1 MTRQRTAWR
10 CHSLPLASGSRY
22 LGQSRDEQV
31 KERVAEKVSHIGQT
45 WEQVWTRDRETEAAG
60 RAVEVGK
67 RQRHCA
73 GHRQLEA
80 ANCGR
85 GQRLGESVG
94 SLVAGR
100 DVDEA
105 EGALVDDLVA
115 QAMVSGVDVGALA
128 AVGED
133 VGAELD
139 ARLVVLEE
147 GSRS

>member
-1 MTRQRTAWR
+1 MGRLGGKRAVDPAENSLAL
-10 CHSLPLASGSRY
+10 SLPPTCERVSV

-105 EGALVDDLVA
+105 EGALVDDFVA
-115 QAMVSGVDVGALA
+115 
-128 AVGED
+128 
-133 VGAELD
+133 
-139 ARLVVLEE
+139 
-147 GSRS
+147 